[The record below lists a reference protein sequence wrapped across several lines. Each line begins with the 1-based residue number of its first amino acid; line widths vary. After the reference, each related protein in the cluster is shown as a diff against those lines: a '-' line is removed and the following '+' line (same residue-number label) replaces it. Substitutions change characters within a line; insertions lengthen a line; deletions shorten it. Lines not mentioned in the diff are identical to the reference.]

1 LLPLLKKKGSSV
13 FLVLF
18 RQEEQG
24 IGPYAVRLLLSHL
37 YMKSNNLPRQ
47 ARDKHREISKKG
59 ALFSVPFCPEPVL
72 ANHPLLPCLNT
83 TTKPKA
89 N

>member
-24 IGPYAVRLLLSHL
+24 IGPYAVRAE
-37 YMKSNNLPRQ
+37 NP
-47 ARDKHREISKKG
+47 
-59 ALFSVPFCPEPVL
+59 PFEPFIYEKQQF
-72 ANHPLLPCLNT
+72 AKT
-83 TTKPKA
+83 GSGQT
-89 N
+89 